1 MNPTGQ
7 KVAIITGGSQGIGAS
22 LVAAYRRQGW
32 GVVATARTM
41 KPTEDPDVVTVDGD
55 ITAHATAD
63 RIIGEALKR
72 FGRIDTLINNAGVF
86 VSKPFT
92 DYTAEDYATVVGVN
106 LAGFFWLTQRAIAE
120 MLPRHGGHVVNIS
133 ATIAEVA
140 NSSAPSVLTALT
152 KGGLAAATKS
162 LAVEYASRGIRVNAV
177 SPGIIQ
183 TPVHPA
189 DSYQGLG
196 DQLPPL
202 GRVGQVSDVVGGIL
216 FLEAS
221 PYITGEILHINGGQT
236 AGH

>member
-1 MNPTGQ
+1 MNQIGQ

-41 KPTEDPDVVTVDGD
+41 KPTDDLDVLTVDGD
-55 ITAHATAD
+55 LADPATAE
-63 RIIGEALKR
+63 RIVGGALGR

-92 DYTAEDYATVVGVN
+92 DYTAEDYALVVGVN
-106 LAGFFWLTQRAIAE
+106 LTGFFWLTQRVIAE
-120 MLPRHGGHVVNIS
+120 MLNRYGGHVVNVS
-133 ATIAEVA
+133 ATIAEYA
-140 NSSAPSVLTALT
+140 NSSTPSVLTALT
-152 KGGLAAATKS
+152 KGGLASATKS

-183 TPVHPA
+183 TPMHPA
-189 DSYQGLG
+189 DSYEELG
-196 DQLPPL
+196 DRLPPL
-202 GRVGQVSDVVGGIL
+202 GRVGQVSDVVDGIL

-221 PYITGEILHINGGQT
+221 PYITGEILHIDGGQT